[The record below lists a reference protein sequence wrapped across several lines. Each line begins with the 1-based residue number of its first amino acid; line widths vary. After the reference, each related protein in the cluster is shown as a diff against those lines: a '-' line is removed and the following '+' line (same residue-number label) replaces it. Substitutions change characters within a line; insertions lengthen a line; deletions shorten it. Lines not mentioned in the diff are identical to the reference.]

1 MKPERRKKILQS
13 CSELWS
19 SHRLHTVVDSGDRVL
34 LVNKPV
40 FLCIC
45 PLWQLHLHQVIKLSH
60 ASYIRYG
67 ATIKKIL
74 KDFPVPWEKKT
85 FKEIQVVKT
94 LHYEK
99 LHYEKFSRPT
109 GISPTST
116 GLGSRCLLF
125 SIVFFS
131 HYSRFSHFP
140 PIVSFSQCAVF
151 PIIILTSASPQCF
164 TFPHVALE

>member
-1 MKPERRKKILQS
+1 MHDRRKKILQS

-19 SHRLHTVVDSGDRVL
+19 SHRLHTVVDSGGRVF

-45 PLWQLHLHQVIKLSH
+45 HLWQLHLHQVIKLSH

-67 ATIKKIL
+67 TTIKKIL
-74 KDFPVPWEKKT
+74 KDSPVPWGKKKKT

-94 LHYEK
+94 
-99 LHYEKFSRPT
+99 YEKFSRPT
-109 GISPTST
+109 GISPAST

-131 HYSRFSHFP
+131 HYSHFSHFP

-164 TFPHVALE
+164 TFPQVALE